1 MPGTVVGP
9 GIQRWIYKMK
19 YILRI
24 NLYSQVEVE
33 KDFTEE
39 GHTGFSL
46 RRSMGISRYTEQK
59 STKKCSYKSLNNI

>member
-1 MPGTVVGP
+1 
-9 GIQRWIYKMK
+9 MK